1 MATPEQPKLDDAARR
16 QLARHASQRNL
27 ETKGTLATLKKEDKK
42 KPALAAWKHS
52 LAGAIAGC
60 AEVAGT
66 MPLDVRRSPR
76 GVVLTNARGQVAK
89 TQVRFC
95 RCGMRGSKGLT
106 PPYSNR
112 RCKCTRASIQARLT
126 A

>member
-1 MATPEQPKLDDAARR
+1 MASPEQPKLDDAARR
-16 QLARHASQRNL
+16 QLARHASQRNM

-66 MPLDVRRSPR
+66 MPLDVR
-76 GVVLTNARGQVAK
+76 VVVRARARRDTHAKTRGQVAK
-89 TQVRFC
+89 TQVLWR
-95 RCGMRGSKGLT
+95 RERKLT
-106 PPYSNR
+106 RRWR
-112 RCKCTRASIQARLT
+112 RCK
-126 A
+126 